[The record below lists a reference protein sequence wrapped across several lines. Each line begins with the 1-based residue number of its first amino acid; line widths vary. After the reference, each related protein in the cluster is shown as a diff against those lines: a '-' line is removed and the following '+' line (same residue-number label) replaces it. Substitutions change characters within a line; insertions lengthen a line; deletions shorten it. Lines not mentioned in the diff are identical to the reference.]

1 MPVNQNKETG
11 VLFQTLR
18 SLSLAKRLTAG
29 FATVLL
35 LLLAIAATSAYS
47 MRVLGNQVQTI
58 VQVNNA
64 KTEVA
69 NDLLS
74 SIDALAIQTRSVALF
89 ANLETDLDGKQ
100 AAAEVSL
107 AKAAEEKYLAT
118 EKRLTAL
125 LALPQSS
132 DAERALL
139 ADIVAAAKVALPEV
153 REAVQQG
160 SDRDTVSAV
169 LTLTNRVR
177 PQETKMRQKVL
188 ELVLLQRRLTEE
200 ANAEVARLERQ
211 TQIVS
216 VVLVVF
222 ALALG
227 GAIGWGITNS
237 VTQPIGRAV
246 VVAERIADGDLSS
259 EIEVRI
265 HDETGRLLEAI
276 RGMQDRLRTLVGGI
290 RQAADSIEVASSEV
304 AMGNHDLSQRTEQT
318 ASNLQQTAQSMDQL
332 TGIVM
337 RSAESARQANQMAST
352 AASVAA
358 RGGTVVAEVV
368 TTMDEINASSKKIAD
383 IIGVIDG
390 IAFQTNIL
398 ALNAAVEAA
407 RAGEQGRGFA
417 VVASEVRSLA
427 GRSAEAARE
436 IKSLIGASVDRVERG
451 AKLVA
456 DAGSTMT
463 DIVGSVKRVNDTLGE
478 ITAAASSQ
486 SAGISE
492 INSSITAL
500 DQMTQQNSA
509 LVEESAAAAESLKEQ
524 AARLTQVV
532 STFKLDRRD
541 ASPVHRQPPQ
551 QADPRVRRLPG

>member
-35 LLLAIAATSAYS
+35 LLLAVAATSAYS